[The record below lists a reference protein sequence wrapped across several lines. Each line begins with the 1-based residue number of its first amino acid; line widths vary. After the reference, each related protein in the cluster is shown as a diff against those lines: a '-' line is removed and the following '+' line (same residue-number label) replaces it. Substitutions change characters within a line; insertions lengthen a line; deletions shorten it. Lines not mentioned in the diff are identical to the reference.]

1 MDDKDIACAKMIDKA
16 IQDSYNGDYRYDL
29 KAAVNTVIAE
39 YGTERMNFVLANT
52 LQDKDYDGRFSK
64 SNKEWA
70 KAFDIPQDG
79 QNYRFSAQ
87 THPAILDGFIN
98 RTRQICTEL
107 AKEQKQEKPSIV
119 TQIKETA
126 KTVSQVE
133 NKTTHKK
140 RDELEV

>member
-1 MDDKDIACAKMIDKA
+1 MEDKDILCAKAIDKA
-16 IQDSYNGDYRYDL
+16 ITDSHDGNYRYDL
-29 KAAVNTVIAE
+29 KSAVNSIIAE
-39 YGTERMNFVLANT
+39 YGVDRMNFVLANT
-52 LQDKDYDGRFSK
+52 LQHNDYDGRFSK

-98 RTRQICTEL
+98 RARQICTEL
-107 AKEQKQEKPSIV
+107 AKEQEQEKPSIV

-126 KTVSQVE
+126 KIVSQAE

-140 RDELEV
+140 RDGLEV